1 MGLLDLAPMLPLE
14 QTTTPLARRVGDRQ
28 QRLMRLLQQEKSGLT
43 VDELAARL
51 EVTATAVR
59 QHLAALERD
68 GYVHMQELRKTA
80 GRPGFV
86 YVLTAEGDALFP
98 KQYAWF
104 SSVLIRALRG
114 RAGGEGLASLMR
126 ELGGEVADSLMARM
140 AGKTDDA
147 RLELLIEVMNE
158 LGYDARVNT
167 TLNAQ
172 PEVVATN
179 CVYHALAREFPE
191 VCNFDYEL
199 MQRLTGKQVVHT
211 ECMVRGGRACRFQ
224 FVTLPKSKEDEG

>member
-1 MGLLDLAPMLPLE
+1 MLPLE
-14 QTTTPLARRVGDRQ
+14 QTTTTSPLARRVGDRQ
-28 QRLMRLLQQEKSGLT
+28 QRLLRLLQQEKSGLT

-51 EVTATAVR
+51 AVTPTAVR

-68 GYVHMQELRKTA
+68 GYVRMQELRKTA

-104 SSVLIRALRG
+104 SSVLIQALRAKVG
-114 RAGGEGLASLMR
+114 SEGLASLMR
-126 ELGGEVADSLMARM
+126 GLGGEIADSMAARL
-140 AGKTDDA
+140 AGKTEDEQLA
-147 RLELLIEVMNE
+147 LLIEVMNE
-158 LGYDARVNT
+158 LGYDARLTT

-191 VCNFDYEL
+191 VCHFDYEL
-199 MQRLTGKQVVHT
+199 MERLTGKQVTHT

-224 FVTLPKSKEDEG
+224 FDPPKKKEG